1 MLQTIA
7 TGGTETNI
15 YTTIGESFSTGME
28 DIVQGIT
35 GMVALVLPAGLAI
48 VGISLAIGW
57 GKKILK
63 TLGKG

>member
-1 MLQTIA
+1 MFNIFA
-7 TGGTETNI
+7 TGSQSI
-15 YTTIGESFSTGME
+15 YTTIGEAFSAGMG

-35 GMVALVLPAGLAI
+35 GMVALILPAGLAI

-57 GKKILK
+57 GKKILR